1 MPLKKLL
8 LKPGVNRENTRY
20 TTEGG
25 WYDCDKIRF
34 RQGTPE
40 KIGGWIQYNGVQF
53 LGVCRSLL
61 KWVTLSN
68 QILLGVGTNL
78 KYYLEVG
85 TVFYDIT
92 PIRRTSSVG
101 AVTFAATN
109 GSTTITVTDVGNGAG
124 VGDFVTFSGAVS
136 LGGVITDEVLNKE
149 YEVVSLID
157 DDNYTITSAV
167 AANAS
172 DTGNGGTSVVGA
184 YQLTIGV
191 AVEQALTGW
200 GAGPFSFGTWG
211 QGTAASLEAL
221 RLWNNQNF
229 GEDLIYGPRGGGI
242 YYWDATNG
250 VGSRGVALAGAD
262 VPTLQNNIIV
272 SDVSRFVLCFGVNP
286 LGEGAIDPMLI
297 RWSDQEDPTNW
308 APAITNQAGS
318 IRLSIG
324 SSIITARQTR
334 QEILVWTDA
343 ALYSLQYLGPP
354 FVWGAQTVGENIS
367 IISPN
372 ASATA
377 NNITYWM
384 GTDKFYKYDGR
395 VQTLRCDL
403 RQFIFQNSDP
413 TLTLD
418 RAQNQQV
425 FASTV
430 EAFNEVW
437 WFYCSSGETAPNRY
451 VVYNYVED
459 AWYYGT
465 MGRTAWLDSG
475 LNAVPIA
482 ATPNNIL
489 TSQETGVDDGETG
502 TLAPIEAY
510 ITSSEFD
517 IDDGH
522 NFGFVW
528 RLLPDLTFRGSTSDA
543 PVANFS
549 LLPMQN
555 SGSGYNSPASVG
567 GSNNANVSRIAT
579 VPIEQFTGQINTRVR
594 GRQLAMKI
602 ESTALGTTWQLG
614 APRIDIRPDGTAVMA
629 SIITSDF
636 EINRAASP
644 RLPVATSEYNR
655 QYQDQLNNILRLY
668 FNQIDNTLKQ
678 FDSDST
684 VIPPTTVFTVAT
696 LPSAATS
703 GVGARAFVSDAA
715 SPTFGATVVGSGAV
729 TVPVYSDGTNW
740 KVG

>member
-8 LKPGVNRENTRY
+8 LKSGVNRENTRY

-40 KIGGWIQYNGVQF
+40 KIGGWIQYNTTQF
-53 LGVCRSLL
+53 LGICRSLL
-61 KWVTLSN
+61 QWVTLSN
-68 QILLGVGTNL
+68 QTLLGVGTNL
-78 KYYLEVG
+78 KYYLELG
-85 TVFYDIT
+85 TIFYDIT

-172 DTGNGGTSVVGA
+172 DTGNGGASVVGA

-191 AVEQALTGW
+191 AVEQILTGW
-200 GAGPFSFGTWG
+200 GAGPFGFGTWG
-211 QGTAASLEAL
+211 NGTAASLEAL

-229 GEDLIYGPRGGGI
+229 GEDLIYGPRGGGL

-250 VGSRGVALAGAD
+250 TGTRGVVLTGTD
-262 VPTLQNNIIV
+262 VPTVQNNLIV

-286 LGEGAIDPMLI
+286 QGSASLDPMLI
-297 RWSDQEDPTNW
+297 RWSDQEDPNNW
-308 APAITNQAGS
+308 APATTNQAGDL
-318 IRLSIG
+318 RLSIG

-343 ALYSLQYLGPP
+343 ALYSLQYLGAPT
-354 FVWGAQTVGENIS
+354 VWGAQTVGENIS
-367 IISPN
+367 IMSPN
-372 ASATA
+372 ATATA

-465 MGRTAWLDSG
+465 MARTAWLDSG
-475 LNAVPIA
+475 LNPVPIA
-482 ATPNNIL
+482 ATPNRYL
-489 TSQETGVDDGETG
+489 TSQETGVDDGEMG
-502 TLAPIEAY
+502 TLVPIQAY
-510 ITSSEFD
+510 VTSSEFD

-528 RLLPDLTFRGSTSDA
+528 RLLPDLTFRGSTTES

-549 LLPMQN
+549 LLPLQN
-555 SGSGYNSPASVG
+555 SGSGYNNPASVG
-567 GSNNANVSRIAT
+567 GINNANVTRIAT
-579 VPIEQFTGQINTRVR
+579 LPIEQFTGQINTRVR

-614 APRIDIRPDGTAVMA
+614 APRIDIRPDG
-629 SIITSDF
+629 
-636 EINRAASP
+636 R
-644 RLPVATSEYNR
+644 R
-655 QYQDQLNNILRLY
+655 
-668 FNQIDNTLKQ
+668 
-678 FDSDST
+678 
-684 VIPPTTVFTVAT
+684 
-696 LPSAATS
+696 
-703 GVGARAFVSDAA
+703 
-715 SPTFGATVVGSGAV
+715 
-729 TVPVYSDGTNW
+729 
-740 KVG
+740 

>member
-8 LKPGVNRENTRY
+8 LKPGLNRENTRY

-40 KIGGWIQYNGVQF
+40 KIGGWVQYNTSAF
-53 LGVCRSLL
+53 LGVCRALIR
-61 KWVTLSN
+61 WVTLSN
-68 QILLGVGTNL
+68 QTLLGVGTNL
-78 KYYLEVG
+78 KYYLELG
-85 TVFYDIT
+85 TIFYDIT
-92 PIRRTSSVG
+92 PIRETTEAG
-101 AVTFAATN
+101 DVTFAAVP
-109 GSTTITVTDVGNGAG
+109 GSTTITVTDVDNGTR
-124 VGDFVTFSGAVS
+124 VGDFVIFSGAAT
-136 LGGVITDEVLNKE
+136 LGGVITAEVLNKE
-149 YEVVSLID
+149 YQVVSFVD
-157 DDNYTITSAV
+157 SDTYTITSAV
-167 AANAS
+167 AADAS
-172 DTGNGGTSVVGA
+172 DTGNGGNLVVGE
-184 YQLTIGV
+184 YQISSG
-191 AVEQALTGW
+191 APIEQAVTGW
-200 GAGPFSFGTWG
+200 GAGAFSFGTWG
-211 QGTAASLEAL
+211 NGDTAGLEAL
-221 RLWNNQNF
+221 RIWNHQNF

-242 YYWDATNG
+242 YYWNASNDVTTRGAVLNG
-250 VGSRGVALAGAD
+250 TD

-272 SDVSRFVLCFGVNP
+272 SDVSRFVLCFGVDPQGDSNTT
-286 LGEGAIDPMLI
+286 IDPMLI
-297 RWSDQEDPTNW
+297 RWSDQEDPNNW

-318 IRLSIG
+318 LRLSIG

-354 FVWGAQTVGENIS
+354 FVWGAQTIGENIS
-367 IISPN
+367 IASPN
-372 ASATA
+372 AAATA

-418 RAQNQQV
+418 RTQTQQV

-437 WFYCSSGETAPNRY
+437 WFYCSAGETAPNRY
-451 VVYNYVED
+451 VVYNYAED

-482 ATPNNIL
+482 ATNNSYL
-489 TSQETGVDDGETG
+489 TSQETGVDDGEMG

-549 LLPMQN
+549 LLPMQS

-614 APRIDIRPDGTAVMA
+614 APRIDIRPDG
-629 SIITSDF
+629 
-636 EINRAASP
+636 R
-644 RLPVATSEYNR
+644 R
-655 QYQDQLNNILRLY
+655 
-668 FNQIDNTLKQ
+668 
-678 FDSDST
+678 
-684 VIPPTTVFTVAT
+684 
-696 LPSAATS
+696 
-703 GVGARAFVSDAA
+703 
-715 SPTFGATVVGSGAV
+715 
-729 TVPVYSDGTNW
+729 
-740 KVG
+740 

>member
-1 MPLKKLL
+1 MPLKKIL

-20 TTEGG
+20 TNEGG

-40 KIGGWIQYNGVQF
+40 KVGGWVQYNAGRF
-53 LGVCRSLL
+53 LGICRSLL

-68 QILLGVGTNL
+68 LSLLGVGTNI
-78 KYYLEVG
+78 KYYLELG
-85 TVFYDIT
+85 TIFYDIT
-92 PIRRTSSVG
+92 PIRRTSGVG
-101 AVTFAATN
+101 DVTFAATT
-109 GSTTITVTDVGNGAG
+109 GSTTLTVTDVGNGAG
-124 VGDFVTFSGAVS
+124 VGDFVTFSGAAG
-136 LGGVITDEVLNKE
+136 LGGVITDTILNAE

-157 DDNYTITSAV
+157 DDNYTVTLSTT
-167 AANAS
+167 ANAS
-172 DTGNGGTSVVGA
+172 DTGNGGSSVVGA
-184 YQLTIGV
+184 YQLTIG
-191 AVEQALTGW
+191 AAIEQTLTGW
-200 GAGPFSFGTWG
+200 AAGPYGFGTWG
-211 QGTAASLEAL
+211 NGTASIIEAI
-221 RLWNNQNF
+221 RIWNHQNF

-242 YYWDATNG
+242 YYWDASNG
-250 VGSRGVALAGAD
+250 VGTRGVVLTGSD
-262 VPTLQNNIIV
+262 VPTLQNNLIV
-272 SDVSRFVLCFGVNP
+272 SDVSRFVLCFGVNI
-286 LGEGAIDPMLI
+286 LGESAIDPMLI

-308 APAITNQAGS
+308 TPAITNQAGDL
-318 IRLSIG
+318 RLSIG
-324 SSIITARQTR
+324 SSIITASQTR

-354 FVWGAQTVGENIS
+354 FVWGAQTLGENIS

-372 ASATA
+372 AKATA
-377 NNITYWM
+377 NNVTYWM

-413 TLTLD
+413 NLTLE
-418 RAQNQQV
+418 RSQAEQV

-437 WFYCSSGETAPNRY
+437 WFYCSIGEDYPNRY

-465 MGRTAWLDSG
+465 MSRTAWLDSG

-482 ATPNNIL
+482 ATPNRYL

-502 TLAPIEAY
+502 TLQPIEAY
-510 ITSSEFD
+510 VTSSEFD

-522 NFGFVW
+522 NFGFIW
-528 RLLPDLTFRGSTSDA
+528 RLLPDLTFRGSTSDS

-549 LLPMQN
+549 LLPFQN
-555 SGSGYNSPASVG
+555 SGSGYNSPSSVG
-567 GSNNANVSRIAT
+567 GNNNANVSRIAT

-614 APRIDIRPDGTAVMA
+614 APRIDIRPDG
-629 SIITSDF
+629 
-636 EINRAASP
+636 R
-644 RLPVATSEYNR
+644 R
-655 QYQDQLNNILRLY
+655 
-668 FNQIDNTLKQ
+668 
-678 FDSDST
+678 
-684 VIPPTTVFTVAT
+684 
-696 LPSAATS
+696 
-703 GVGARAFVSDAA
+703 
-715 SPTFGATVVGSGAV
+715 
-729 TVPVYSDGTNW
+729 
-740 KVG
+740 

>member
-1 MPLKKLL
+1 M
-8 LKPGVNRENTRY
+8 
-20 TTEGG
+20 
-25 WYDCDKIRF
+25 
-34 RQGTPE
+34 
-40 KIGGWIQYNGVQF
+40 
-53 LGVCRSLL
+53 
-61 KWVTLSN
+61 
-68 QILLGVGTNL
+68 
-78 KYYLEVG
+78 
-85 TVFYDIT
+85 
-92 PIRRTSSVG
+92 G

-172 DTGNGGTSVVGA
+172 DTGNGGASVVGA
-184 YQLTIGV
+184 YQLTIGA
-191 AVEQALTGW
+191 AVEETLTGW
-200 GAGPFSFGTWG
+200 GAGPFGFGTWG
-211 QGTAASLEAL
+211 NGTAASLEAL

-286 LGEGAIDPMLI
+286 QGLTTMDPMLI

-367 IISPN
+367 IMSPN
-372 ASATA
+372 ATATA

-418 RAQNQQV
+418 LAQNQQV

-528 RLLPDLTFRGSTSDA
+528 RLLPDLTFRGSTSET

-614 APRIDIRPDGTAVMA
+614 APRIDIRPDG
-629 SIITSDF
+629 
-636 EINRAASP
+636 R
-644 RLPVATSEYNR
+644 R
-655 QYQDQLNNILRLY
+655 
-668 FNQIDNTLKQ
+668 
-678 FDSDST
+678 
-684 VIPPTTVFTVAT
+684 
-696 LPSAATS
+696 
-703 GVGARAFVSDAA
+703 
-715 SPTFGATVVGSGAV
+715 
-729 TVPVYSDGTNW
+729 
-740 KVG
+740 

>member
-78 KYYLEVG
+78 KYYLELG

-297 RWSDQEDPTNW
+297 RWSDQEDPYNW

-418 RAQNQQV
+418 RAQNRQV

-482 ATPNNIL
+482 ATHNSIL

-522 NFGFVW
+522 NFVFVW

-614 APRIDIRPDGTAVMA
+614 APRIDIRPDG
-629 SIITSDF
+629 
-636 EINRAASP
+636 R
-644 RLPVATSEYNR
+644 R
-655 QYQDQLNNILRLY
+655 
-668 FNQIDNTLKQ
+668 
-678 FDSDST
+678 
-684 VIPPTTVFTVAT
+684 
-696 LPSAATS
+696 
-703 GVGARAFVSDAA
+703 
-715 SPTFGATVVGSGAV
+715 
-729 TVPVYSDGTNW
+729 
-740 KVG
+740 

>member
-1 MPLKKLL
+1 MPLKKIL

-20 TTEGG
+20 TNEGG

-40 KIGGWIQYNGVQF
+40 KVGGWVQYNTNRF
-53 LGVCRSLL
+53 LGICRSLL

-68 QILLGVGTNL
+68 LSLLGVGTNI
-78 KYYLEVG
+78 KYYLELG

-92 PIRRTSSVG
+92 PIRRTSGVG
-101 AVTFAATN
+101 DVTFAATT
-109 GSTTITVTDVGNGAG
+109 GSTTLTVTDVGNGAG
-124 VGDFVTFSGAVS
+124 VGDFVTFSGAAG
-136 LGGVITDEVLNKE
+136 LGGVITDTILNAE

-157 DDNYTITSAV
+157 DDNYTVTLSTT
-167 AANAS
+167 ANAS
-172 DTGNGGTSVVGA
+172 DTGNGGSSVVGA
-184 YQLTIGV
+184 YQLTIG
-191 AVEQALTGW
+191 AAIEQTLTGW
-200 GAGPFSFGTWG
+200 AAGPYGFGTWG
-211 QGTAASLEAL
+211 NGTASIIEAI
-221 RLWNNQNF
+221 RIWNHQNF

-242 YYWDATNG
+242 YYWDASNG
-250 VGSRGVALAGAD
+250 VGTRGVVLTGSD
-262 VPTLQNNIIV
+262 VPTLQNNLIV
-272 SDVSRFVLCFGVNP
+272 SDVSRFVLCFGVNI
-286 LGEGAIDPMLI
+286 LGESAIDPMLI

-308 APAITNQAGS
+308 TPAITNQAGDL
-318 IRLSIG
+318 RLSIG
-324 SSIITARQTR
+324 SSIITASQTR

-372 ASATA
+372 AKATA

-413 TLTLD
+413 NLTLE
-418 RAQNQQV
+418 RSQAEQV

-437 WFYCSSGETAPNRY
+437 WFYCSIGEDYPNRY

-465 MGRTAWLDSG
+465 MSRTAWLDSG

-482 ATPNNIL
+482 ATPNRYL

-502 TLAPIEAY
+502 TLQPIEAY
-510 ITSSEFD
+510 VTSSEFD

-522 NFGFVW
+522 NFGFIW
-528 RLLPDLTFRGSTSDA
+528 RLLPDLTFRGSTSDS

-549 LLPMQN
+549 LLPLQN
-555 SGSGYNSPASVG
+555 SGSGYNSPSSIG
-567 GSNNANVSRIAT
+567 GTNNAPVSRIAT
-579 VPIEQFTGQINTRVR
+579 IPIEQFTGQINTRVR
-594 GRQLAMKI
+594 GRQIAMKI

-614 APRIDIRPDGTAVMA
+614 APRIDIRPDG
-629 SIITSDF
+629 
-636 EINRAASP
+636 R
-644 RLPVATSEYNR
+644 R
-655 QYQDQLNNILRLY
+655 
-668 FNQIDNTLKQ
+668 
-678 FDSDST
+678 
-684 VIPPTTVFTVAT
+684 
-696 LPSAATS
+696 
-703 GVGARAFVSDAA
+703 
-715 SPTFGATVVGSGAV
+715 
-729 TVPVYSDGTNW
+729 
-740 KVG
+740 

>member
-40 KIGGWIQYNGVQF
+40 KIGGWVQYNAAAF
-53 LGVCRSLL
+53 LGVCRSLI

-68 QILLGVGTNL
+68 QALLGVGTNI
-78 KYYLEVG
+78 KYYLELG

-167 AANAS
+167 AANVS
-172 DTGNGGTSVVGA
+172 DTGNGGGNVVGA

-191 AVEQALTGW
+191 AVEQILTGW

-297 RWSDQEDPTNW
+297 RWSDQEDPYNW

-418 RAQNQQV
+418 RAQNRQV

-614 APRIDIRPDGTAVMA
+614 APRIDIRPDG
-629 SIITSDF
+629 
-636 EINRAASP
+636 R
-644 RLPVATSEYNR
+644 R
-655 QYQDQLNNILRLY
+655 
-668 FNQIDNTLKQ
+668 
-678 FDSDST
+678 
-684 VIPPTTVFTVAT
+684 
-696 LPSAATS
+696 
-703 GVGARAFVSDAA
+703 
-715 SPTFGATVVGSGAV
+715 
-729 TVPVYSDGTNW
+729 
-740 KVG
+740 